1 MTKRNG
7 MDRREFVTTTAG
19 AAVAAALGP
28 TIHIR
33 RPQKTLKILQWSHV
47 VGGDEVAPLEDFEG
61 FLGASDV
68 YRGPQGC
75 GHRRPCGR
83 RDELTPIHPV
93 PLRHGPTLRWL
104 KERVSGVG

>member
-33 RPQKTLKILQWSHV
+33 RPQKTLKILQWSHFV
-47 VGGDEVAPLEDFEG
+47 PSYDVAPLEDFEG

-68 YRGPQGC
+68 YRGPQSG
-75 GHRRPCGR
+75 GHGDSGR
-83 RDELTPIHPV
+83 RGHEFTPIDAHTFG
-93 PLRHGPTLRWL
+93 H
-104 KERVSGVG
+104 